1 MVFWSQFGSVSST
14 SDIAIDLLTLAM
26 NKSGFLDGDYVI
38 FRDAWGSYYIVW
50 GELSTD
56 GQYVYGTD
64 IQYINYYCADTS
76 QGIWQYD
83 SGSDSSFTLGLSGGA
98 FPTSSLENVG
108 FASLVGT
115 EYEYYR
121 LNSQSAIDNNLPIF
135 SSLLIVTLLA
145 LIFVR
150 LGGKYDK

>member
-14 SDIAIDLLTLAM
+14 SDVAVDLLTLAM

-38 FRDAWGSYYIVW
+38 FRNAWGSYYIVW
-50 GELSTD
+50 GDLSTD
-56 GQYVYGTD
+56 GEYVYGND
-64 IQYINYYCADTS
+64 VQYINYYCADTV
-76 QGIWQYD
+76 QGIWEYD
-83 SGSDSSFTLGLSGGA
+83 SGSDTSFTLSLNGGA

-108 FASLVGT
+108 FASLIST

-121 LNSQSAIDNNLPIF
+121 LNNQENIDKALPVF
-135 SSLLIVTLLA
+135 SSLLIVVLLS

-150 LGGKYDK
+150 LGGKYDR

>member
-50 GELSTD
+50 GDLSTD
-56 GQYVYGTD
+56 GDYVYGSNV
-64 IQYINYYCADTS
+64 QYINYYCANTNE
-76 QGIWQYD
+76 GIWQYE
-83 SGSDSSFTLGLSGGA
+83 SGSDSEFTLGLSGGA

-108 FASLVGT
+108 FASLIGT

-121 LNSQSAIDNNLPIF
+121 LNNQKNIDDALPVF
-135 SSLLIVTLLA
+135 SSLLIVVLLS

-150 LGGKYDK
+150 MGAKYAR